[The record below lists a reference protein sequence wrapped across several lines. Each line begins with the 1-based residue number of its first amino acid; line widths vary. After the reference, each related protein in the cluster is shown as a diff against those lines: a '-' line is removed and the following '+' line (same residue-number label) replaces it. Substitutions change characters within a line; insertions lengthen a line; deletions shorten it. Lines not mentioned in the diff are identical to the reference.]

1 MLGVIDYGAGNL
13 RSVVNALEFLHVQ
26 NKIVSNAK
34 EIKGCSLLILPGVG
48 AFGAALDELEKRGL
62 KEAVAEAALEKPF
75 LGICLGMQL
84 LFEESEEAPGRK
96 GLGVLKGC
104 VRRFPAGMGLKIPHM
119 GWNSLS
125 INSSC
130 RLFADTPQNSY
141 VYFVHSFCCSAAERS
156 DVAAV
161 CGYGLEFD
169 AAVEKGNLFGC
180 QFHPEKSG
188 NTGLALLKKFVSLCG
203 GTE

>member
-13 RSVVNALEFLHVQ
+13 RSVVNALDFLHVQ
-26 NKIVSNAK
+26 NKIVCNVN
-34 EIKGCSLLILPGVG
+34 EIKNCSSLILPGVG
-48 AFGAALDELEKRGL
+48 AFGAALDELEKRSL
-62 KEAVAEAALEKPF
+62 KEAVAEAVLEKPF

-125 INSSC
+125 INSSS

-141 VYFVHSFCCSAAERS
+141 VYFVHSFCCSASERS

-161 CGYGLEFD
+161 CSYGLEFD

-203 GTE
+203 GAE

>member
-26 NKIVSNAK
+26 NKIVPNAN
-34 EIKGCSLLILPGVG
+34 EIKACSSLILPGVG

-62 KEAVAEAALEKPF
+62 KEAVAEAAMEKPF
-75 LGICLGMQL
+75 FGICLGMQP

-125 INSSC
+125 VNNSS
-130 RLFADTPQNSY
+130 RLFADAPQNSY

-161 CGYGLEFD
+161 CSYGLEFD
-169 AAVEKGNLFGC
+169 AAVEKENLFGC

-188 NTGLALLKKFVSLCG
+188 DTGLALLKKFVSLCG

>member
-13 RSVVNALEFLHVQ
+13 RSVVNALEFLQVQ
-26 NKIVSNAK
+26 NKIVSNIN
-34 EIKGCSLLILPGVG
+34 EIKACSSLILPGVG

-62 KEAVAEAALEKPF
+62 KEIVAEAAAEKPF

-104 VRRFPAGMGLKIPHM
+104 VRRFPSGMGLKIPHM

-125 INSSC
+125 INSSSK
-130 RLFADTPQNSY
+130 LFADTPQNSY
-141 VYFVHSFCCSAAERS
+141 VYFVHSFYCSAEERS

-161 CGYGLEFD
+161 CSYGLAFD
-169 AAVEKGNLFGC
+169 AAVEKKNLFGC

-203 GTE
+203 ETE

>member
-26 NKIVSNAK
+26 NKIASNAK
-34 EIKGCSLLILPGVG
+34 EIKDCSSLILPGVG

-62 KEAVAEAALEKPF
+62 KEAVAEAAMEKPF
-75 LGICLGMQL
+75 FGICLGMQL

-125 INSSC
+125 VNNSS
-130 RLFADTPQNSY
+130 RLFSDTPQNSY
-141 VYFVHSFCCSAAERS
+141 VYFVHSFYCSAAERS

-161 CGYGLEFD
+161 CSYGLEFD
-169 AAVEKGNLFGC
+169 AAVEKKNLFGC

-188 NTGLALLKKFVSLCG
+188 DTGLALLKKFVSLCG

>member
-26 NKIVSNAK
+26 NKIVSNAN
-34 EIKGCSLLILPGVG
+34 EIKACSSLILPGVG

-62 KEAVAEAALEKPF
+62 KEAVAEAAMEKPF
-75 LGICLGMQL
+75 FGICLGMQL

-125 INSSC
+125 VNNSS
-130 RLFADTPQNSY
+130 RLFSDTPQNSY
-141 VYFVHSFCCSAAERS
+141 VYFVHSFYCSAAERS

-161 CGYGLEFD
+161 CSYGLEFD
-169 AAVEKGNLFGC
+169 TAVEKKNLFGC